1 MARGKTADE
10 VNILYQ
16 MTVEV
21 KEGTDE
27 MQTRLARLDDEAA
40 G

>member
-10 VNILYQ
+10 VNILYHL
-16 MTVEV
+16 TVEA

-27 MQTRLARLDDEAA
+27 TQTRLARLDDEAA